1 MVSCKFTVEDHQHG
15 PDGYEGLTEDDLRL
29 IKHFRTVLG
38 ERNLELLQHHERS
51 AELRAI
57 FYSLGSQLPGNV
69 EGWLEKY
76 AKYEWDVI
84 QGDGFLLILR
94 AGVWNFSDY
103 TVVSRSYCFGFHSHF
118 HSHLVQST

>member
-1 MVSCKFTVEDHQHG
+1 MACYRWTDDDSCKFTVEDHQHG
-15 PDGYEGLTEDDLRL
+15 PDGYEDLTEDDRNL

-38 ERNLELLQHHERS
+38 ERNLELLQHHER
-51 AELRAI
+51 
-57 FYSLGSQLPGNV
+57 LPGNV